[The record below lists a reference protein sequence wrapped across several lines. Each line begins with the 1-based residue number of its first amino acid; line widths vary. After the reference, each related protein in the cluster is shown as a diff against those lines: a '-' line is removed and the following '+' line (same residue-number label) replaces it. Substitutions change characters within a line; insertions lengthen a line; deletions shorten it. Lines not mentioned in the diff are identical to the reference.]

1 MIKFK
6 EINESKYISNKQKS
20 VDFKFYFVINII
32 DWESATGD
40 AKSKYAVQVLM
51 VSPELCSP
59 EDLKKASEGL
69 ELKTEIAKADALSD
83 YGIYSPCFQLYG
95 NDSDKLLTEAKE
107 KINTMDVEAN
117 LSEVKNGMGA
127 TGRDVIRGHL
137 EGHTFITGTLTLK
150 NGGAVVENKKIINQG
165 SLTSECWMIQ
175 MHGIETCKTC
185 EFLNKHSCGGKR
197 IRKQLLLEAK
207 RNSIKLYFKKHT
219 NSRE

>member
-20 VDFKFYFVINII
+20 VDFNFYFIINII

-40 AKSKYAVQVLM
+40 AKSKYAAEVLM

-59 EDLKKASEGL
+59 ENLKKASEGL
-69 ELKTEIAKADALSD
+69 ELKTEIAKVDTLSE

-107 KINTMDVEAN
+107 KISTLDIEAN

-127 TGRDVIRGHL
+127 TGRDFIRGNL
-137 EGHTFITGTLTLK
+137 LGHAFTTGTLTLK
-150 NGGAVVENKKIINQG
+150 NGVAVVEHEKKINQG
-165 SLTSECWMIQ
+165 SLTSECWLIQ
-175 MHGIETCKTC
+175 MQGLEACKTC
-185 EFLNKHSCGGKR
+185 EFLNKRDCGGKR
-197 IRKQLLLEAK
+197 IRKQLTK
-207 RNSIKLYFKKHT
+207 
-219 NSRE
+219 